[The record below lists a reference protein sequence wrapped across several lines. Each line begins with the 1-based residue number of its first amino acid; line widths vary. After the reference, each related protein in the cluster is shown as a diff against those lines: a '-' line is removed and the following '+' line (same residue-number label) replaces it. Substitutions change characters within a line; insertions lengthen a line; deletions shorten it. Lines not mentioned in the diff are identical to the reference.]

1 MFKKILVV
9 EDIDTIN
16 LGIKTVLESTLDAP
30 DVRVT
35 KYCDEAILKVK
46 KAQLDNAPF
55 ELIITDLSF
64 KEDHRTAQLRSGED
78 LICAIRKEQPDV
90 PIIIYSIENRP
101 YRIKSLFEN
110 FSICA
115 YVEKSRESCTELMDA
130 INICSIDANTYISPQ
145 LAHILKEPV
154 LFEIDDH
161 DVELMRYLAEGYT
174 QNEISEMFKAGGK
187 VSSSMSSIEKR
198 INKLKIY
205 FQANNTIHLISVAKD
220 FGII

>member
-16 LGIKTVLESTLDAP
+16 LGLKTSLESHLDSA
-30 DVRVT
+30 DVRTT
-35 KYCDEAILKVK
+35 KYCDEALLKVK
-46 KAQLDNAPF
+46 RAKMEHAPF
-55 ELIITDLSF
+55 NLIITDLSF
-64 KEDHRTAQLRSGED
+64 KEDHRAAQLLSGED
-78 LICAIRKEQPDV
+78 LISAIRKEEPDV
-90 PIIIYSIENRP
+90 HIIVYSIENRP
-101 YRIKSLFEN
+101 YRIKSLFDN
-110 FSICA
+110 FNICG
-115 YVEKSRESCTELMDA
+115 YVEKSRESSSELIEA
-130 INICSIDANTYISPQ
+130 ITICSVDSNTYISPQ

-154 LFEIDDH
+154 LLEIDDH
-161 DVELMRYLAEGYT
+161 DIELMRYLAEGYT
-174 QNEISEMFKAGGK
+174 QNEISEIFKAGGK